1 MTKCTKDEV
10 PNKEEKIFFR
20 EQIKYMEKE
29 LKNAKKQLKQNPRLR
44 NAKFTVEYNTEKID
58 EMKTLLKRKIGKDI
72 CQKLKV
78 NKMEFDIENL
88 IYRIGN
94 EIESINNVIEK
105 CQNIP

>member
-72 CQKLKV
+72 C
-78 NKMEFDIENL
+78 
-88 IYRIGN
+88 
-94 EIESINNVIEK
+94 
-105 CQNIP
+105 